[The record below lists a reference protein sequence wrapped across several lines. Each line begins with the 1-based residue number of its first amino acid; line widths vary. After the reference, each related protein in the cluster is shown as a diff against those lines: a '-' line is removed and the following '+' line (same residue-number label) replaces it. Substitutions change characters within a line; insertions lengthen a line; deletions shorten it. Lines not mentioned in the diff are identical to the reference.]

1 MFYQGRGF
9 VTKLPTLVVTAIDW
23 SIDNMLFDVSSRIF
37 LMMAQKG
44 SYTCLFQKVSTLVNW
59 SVVGC
64 TWIVLLPYN
73 YSFAIETLRAHK
85 MPKNCKQHLYI
96 FIHFVIWRTGDIL
109 RMTIPRVWGL
119 GNLNKSN
126 VKHYQWH
133 SLVINC
139 RANDFLV

>member
-44 SYTCLFQKVSTLVNW
+44 SYICFYQKVSTLVNW

-85 MPKNCKQHLYI
+85 MPKNCKKHSYI
-96 FIHFVIWRTGDIL
+96 FIHFVICRTGDIL

-119 GNLNKSN
+119 SNLNKSN
-126 VKHYQWH
+126 VNHYQWH

-139 RANDFLV
+139 QANDF

>member
-1 MFYQGRGF
+1 MFRLIVYQGRGF
-9 VTKLPTLVVTAIDW
+9 VTKLPTLVVKTIDW
-23 SIDNMLFDVSSRIF
+23 WIDNMLFDVSSRIF

-44 SYTCLFQKVSTLVNW
+44 SYAWFFQKVSTLVNW
-59 SVVGC
+59 TVVGS
-64 TWIVLLPYN
+64 TFIVLFHLLLKPW
-73 YSFAIETLRAHK
+73 EPTKCR
-85 MPKNCKQHLYI
+85 KNCKKHLYI

-133 SLVINC
+133 SSVVNC
-139 RANDFLV
+139 HDFLV

>member
-9 VTKLPTLVVTAIDW
+9 LSPNCRDWWLKRLIDRL
-23 SIDNMLFDVSSRIF
+23 ITCYLTCHQEYF

-44 SYTCLFQKVSTLVNW
+44 SYTCFFQKVSTLVNW

-85 MPKNCKQHLYI
+85 MPKNCKKHSYI

-119 GNLNKSN
+119 SNLNKSN

-139 RANDFLV
+139 RANDF